1 MQLQT
6 HPETRVGG
14 LLAGGPLD
22 TLRQFMAELG
32 TDDSFLEELVSL
44 LERERNALPGDLF
57 QAGELDPGDSQ
68 YLKELLPQVEELIF
82 SRLGPKEVD

>member
-1 MQLQT
+1 M
-6 HPETRVGG
+6 
-14 LLAGGPLD
+14 AGGPLD

-57 QAGELDPGDSQ
+57 QAGELDLRGFPVSEGAFAPGRRADFF
-68 YLKELLPQVEELIF
+68 PG
-82 SRLGPKEVD
+82 LGQRRWTS